1 MAKKKYEPTNIVE
14 VADITYT
21 IMCVDISEGIVRTS
35 TMNIASYVQKVV
47 DGEVCRD
54 VLVQRLEGMW
64 SKKKNSDLILSILYS
79 RPIGNILV
87 TGERMNGQMYQKCS
101 LMDGLQRTTAIVGF
115 VTNKYALPKNLKP
128 VKCRCK
134 NEDGDIIVS
143 DIDIAGKKF
152 EQLPPCLQQTI
163 LNYDITLHWYIGFTD
178 EELDRIIYNVNS
190 GTAFKANQKLR
201 LAFGTKAMKVIQP
214 ICESIV
220 WEDADGCNS
229 KNDSI
234 LGCIVRS
241 MMLVT
246 NYDFKNLGAN
256 EMSNFVEDFD
266 INSSF
271 DSKTVDRVNELFEQF
286 ETVMTSRKLSD
297 DDKAFFNACNIPH
310 IITNIDEFN
319 YRNNGDM
326 TMEDYVDFLADF
338 IHSDNKL
345 EYDKCAAVKSG
356 SGGSQYSAENV
367 LARQSIINN
376 ALIDYIALKNASE
389 IFTAKESECN
399 ESEIT
404 ESDDEET
411 IDTASDMRD
420 SSIGVESFTEEK
432 TECRN
437 VLYKTGA

>member
-1 MAKKKYEPTNIVE
+1 M
-14 VADITYT
+14 
-21 IMCVDISEGIVRTS
+21 
-35 TMNIASYVQKVV
+35 
-47 DGEVCRD
+47 
-54 VLVQRLEGMW
+54 
-64 SKKKNSDLILSILYS
+64 
-79 RPIGNILV
+79 
-87 TGERMNGQMYQKCS
+87 
-101 LMDGLQRTTAIVGF
+101 
-115 VTNKYALPKNLKP
+115 
-128 VKCRCK
+128 
-134 NEDGDIIVS
+134 
-143 DIDIAGKKF
+143 
-152 EQLPPCLQQTI
+152 
-163 LNYDITLHWYIGFTD
+163 
-178 EELDRIIYNVNS
+178 
-190 GTAFKANQKLR
+190 
-201 LAFGTKAMKVIQP
+201 
-214 ICESIV
+214 
-220 WEDADGCNS
+220 
-229 KNDSI
+229 
-234 LGCIVRS
+234 
-241 MMLVT
+241 
-246 NYDFKNLGAN
+246 
-256 EMSNFVEDFD
+256 
-266 INSSF
+266 
-271 DSKTVDRVNELFEQF
+271 FEQF

-338 IHSDNKL
+338 IHSDNKI

-432 TECRN
+432 AECRN